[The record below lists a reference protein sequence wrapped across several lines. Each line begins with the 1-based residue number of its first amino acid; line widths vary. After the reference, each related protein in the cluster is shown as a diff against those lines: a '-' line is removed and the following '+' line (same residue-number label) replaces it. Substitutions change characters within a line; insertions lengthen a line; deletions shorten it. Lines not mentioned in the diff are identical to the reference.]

1 MQSAPRDPR
10 EPGSL
15 GSPRGTG
22 GTHLVGRRA
31 GLLVVLG
38 LDADPHHA
46 GLVHHFL
53 DQLAILAN
61 HLPCEQEGEAIT
73 SKDRHQILKI
83 KIGFSSSLFTKFDP
97 YKPYII

>member
-1 MQSAPRDPR
+1 MEKEGGRKRVQSAPRDPR
-10 EPGSL
+10 ELRSFGSL
-15 GSPRGTG
+15 RSTG

-31 GLLVVLG
+31 GLLVILG

-53 DQLAILAN
+53 DQLAVLAN

-73 SKDRHQILKI
+73 GKDHHQILKI
-83 KIGFSSSLFTKFDP
+83 KKGFSFSFHN
-97 YKPYII
+97 I